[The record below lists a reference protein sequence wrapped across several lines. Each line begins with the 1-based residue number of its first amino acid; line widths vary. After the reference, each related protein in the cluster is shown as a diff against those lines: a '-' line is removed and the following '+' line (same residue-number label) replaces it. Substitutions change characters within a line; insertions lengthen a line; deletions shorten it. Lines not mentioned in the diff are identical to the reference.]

1 MYVLASYFYCCMSYL
16 IVLKLF
22 MCYLCLC
29 FFLAA
34 FLFSLLIYAAFGK
47 LS

>member
-16 IVLKLF
+16 IVLNYSY
-22 MCYLCLC
+22 YLCLC

-34 FLFSLLIYAAFGK
+34 FLLSLLIYAAFGH
-47 LS
+47 LG